1 MIRDELGTKA
11 FKKGISSFEYL
22 RYLILL
28 QLKLFRLPH
37 GHAVRTFE
45 LLVSHVKA
53 HYNHCY
59 STYIA
64 SVIRNLVSFVSLL
77 LVQLCSKGS
86 GVGGGRGVECGG
98 IYHIGSHG
106 EQFSLFM
113 VRCLGYFCNWL
124 HFDRDL
130 LFMLLSKMISLS
142 PVIMPYDLLTAMPD
156 FHLFFSGDQTIPRE
170 PCPHEKDA

>member
-22 RYLILL
+22 RYLIFL

-64 SVIRNLVSFVSLL
+64 SVIRNLVSFASLL

-86 GVGGGRGVECGG
+86 GVGGGGG
-98 IYHIGSHG
+98 WSVGGYIMLDH
-106 EQFSLFM
+106 M
-113 VRCLGYFCNWL
+113 VNSF
-124 HFDRDL
+124 
-130 LFMLLSKMISLS
+130 LLSW
-142 PVIMPYDLLTAMPD
+142 
-156 FHLFFSGDQTIPRE
+156 
-170 PCPHEKDA
+170 

>member
-11 FKKGISSFEYL
+11 FKKGISSFEYF
-22 RYLILL
+22 RYLIFL

-77 LVQLCSKGS
+77 LLCSKGS
-86 GVGGGRGVECGG
+86 GVGGGRGVEWGG
-98 IYHIGSHG
+98 GGRGWSG
-106 EQFSLFM
+106 
-113 VRCLGYFCNWL
+113 VGGKGGGVWG
-124 HFDRDL
+124 D
-130 LFMLLSKMISLS
+130 ISYW
-142 PVIMPYDLLTAMPD
+142 ITW
-156 FHLFFSGDQTIPRE
+156 
-170 PCPHEKDA
+170 

>member
-1 MIRDELGTKA
+1 MIRGELGTKA

-22 RYLILL
+22 RYLIFL

-86 GVGGGRGVECGG
+86 GVGGGEGG
-98 IYHIGSHG
+98 WSVGGYIILDH
-106 EQFSLFM
+106 M
-113 VRCLGYFCNWL
+113 VNSF
-124 HFDRDL
+124 
-130 LFMLLSKMISLS
+130 LLSW
-142 PVIMPYDLLTAMPD
+142 
-156 FHLFFSGDQTIPRE
+156 
-170 PCPHEKDA
+170 

>member
-1 MIRDELGTKA
+1 MIRGELGTKA

-22 RYLILL
+22 RYLIFL

-86 GVGGGRGVECGG
+86 GVGGGKGGGVWG
-98 IYHIGSHG
+98 
-106 EQFSLFM
+106 
-113 VRCLGYFCNWL
+113 
-124 HFDRDL
+124 D
-130 LFMLLSKMISLS
+130 ISYW
-142 PVIMPYDLLTAMPD
+142 ITW
-156 FHLFFSGDQTIPRE
+156 
-170 PCPHEKDA
+170 

>member
-1 MIRDELGTKA
+1 M
-11 FKKGISSFEYL
+11 
-22 RYLILL
+22 
-28 QLKLFRLPH
+28 
-37 GHAVRTFE
+37 
-45 LLVSHVKA
+45 
-53 HYNHCY
+53 
-59 STYIA
+59 
-64 SVIRNLVSFVSLL
+64 
-77 LVQLCSKGS
+77 
-86 GVGGGRGVECGG
+86 ECGG

-156 FHLFFSGDQTIPRE
+156 FHLFFFLEIKQYLVSLVLMKKTHKNVPT
-170 PCPHEKDA
+170 

>member
-1 MIRDELGTKA
+1 MTDGWWTKA

-22 RYLILL
+22 RYLIFL

-45 LLVSHVKA
+45 FLVSHVKA

-64 SVIRNLVSFVSLL
+64 SVIRNLVSFASLL

-86 GVGGGRGVECGG
+86 GVGGKGGGVWGDISYWITWWTVFSCHGKMSRLLLQLVVAFWSGFIVYATVKDDFALPGNHAIRFTCGNARFP
-98 IYHIGSHG
+98 S
-106 EQFSLFM
+106 
-113 VRCLGYFCNWL
+113 
-124 HFDRDL
+124 
-130 LFMLLSKMISLS
+130 
-142 PVIMPYDLLTAMPD
+142 
-156 FHLFFSGDQTIPRE
+156 FFSGDQTIPRE
-170 PCPHEKDA
+170 PCPHKKDA

>member
-1 MIRDELGTKA
+1 MIRGELGTKA

-22 RYLILL
+22 RYLIFL

-86 GVGGGRGVECGG
+86 GVGGGRGWSVGG
-98 IYHIGSHG
+98 YIILDHIVNS
-106 EQFSLFM
+106 FP
-113 VRCLGYFCNWL
+113 
-124 HFDRDL
+124 
-130 LFMLLSKMISLS
+130 LSW
-142 PVIMPYDLLTAMPD
+142 
-156 FHLFFSGDQTIPRE
+156 
-170 PCPHEKDA
+170 

>member
-1 MIRDELGTKA
+1 MGTKA
-11 FKKGISSFEYL
+11 YKKGISSFEYL
-22 RYLILL
+22 RYLIFL

-64 SVIRNLVSFVSLL
+64 SVIRNLVSFAFLL

-86 GVGGGRGVECGG
+86 GVGEGGRVWRDISCW
-98 IYHIGSHG
+98 ITC
-106 EQFSLFM
+106 EQFSLVMEIYF
-113 VRCLGYFCNWL
+113 GYFCNWL
-124 HFDRDL
+124 LHFDWDL
-130 LFMLLSKMISLS
+130 LFMLLSKMISLFL
-142 PVIMPYDLLTAMPD
+142 IIIPYNLPDYNVMSD
-156 FHLFFSGDQTIPRE
+156 FHLLFWRSNKTS
-170 PCPHEKDA
+170 